1 MEIKDKL
8 TIIGKNIK
16 TARLKKGITQEEL
29 ANIIDC
35 STSYLSEIETGTS
48 GPSLSKIIEI
58 ARALDT
64 TVDCLL
70 GDIQDNVNDE
80 NTLRAK
86 YILANCTD
94 RECKFLLDTMEQI
107 KKVHRDV
114 YK

>member
-1 MEIKDKL
+1 MEIKEKL
-8 TIIGKNIK
+8 TIIGKNVK

-29 ANIIDC
+29 SNIIDC

-48 GPSLSKIIEI
+48 SPSLSKIIEI
-58 ARALDT
+58 AKALDT

-70 GDIQDNVNDE
+70 GEIQDNVNDE
-80 NTLRAK
+80 NILRAK
-86 YILANCTD
+86 YILADCTD
-94 RECKFLLDTMEQI
+94 RECKFLLNTMEQI